1 MINLPAAFLCRMKGL
16 LKEDFDLFINELS
29 SPSRKA
35 FRVNSEKI
43 SLEDFEKI
51 CPFDIEKIP
60 FSTNGYYFDFEKIG
74 NHPFHHAGVIYV
86 QEPAAMMPVEC
97 IDIKPQ
103 WCVLDM
109 CAAPGGKSSQIRN
122 FLSDDAILV
131 SNEIVPSRCK
141 ILTGNIERMGFKN
154 TVTTCLS
161 TDRLASFFPKTFDMV
176 MVDAPCSGEG
186 MFRKEEQAASEWSED
201 NVMLCMRRQAD
212 ILDNA
217 ALLVKNGGYIVYS
230 TCTFSL
236 EENEKTVDAFIKRHP
251 EFEIVKPNERVLKY
265 TVSGINFEGCTA
277 QNIEYTRRFYP
288 HISKGEGQFAA
299 VLKNTL
305 PPSSDFNKKPQPREK
320 VPKLVF
326 DFLDETLVS
335 YKKENVMMYLGRPV
349 YFSPDFS
356 VPKGAAFSLG
366 VTIGEIKKNYI
377 LPHHQFFSAMGKSF
391 KNRLDLSLD
400 DPRLLKYLHGEEVH
414 ADINNGYCAVSVL
427 GAGLGGAKAVCGTLK
442 NHYPKGLRIL

>member
-1 MINLPAAFLCRMKGL
+1 MTNLPTAFLCRMKEL

-29 SPSRKA
+29 TPSKKA
-35 FRVNSEKI
+35 FRVNTEKI
-43 SLEDFEKI
+43 SLEEFEKI
-51 CPFDIEKIP
+51 CPFKIEKIP
-60 FSTNGYYFDFEKIG
+60 FSTNGYYFVHEKIG
-74 NHPFHHAGVIYV
+74 NHPFHHAGLIYV
-86 QEPAAMMPVEC
+86 QEPAAMMPAEC
-97 IDIKPQ
+97 IEINPD

-122 FLSDDAILV
+122 FLSDEAVLV
-131 SNEIVPSRCK
+131 SNEIIPSRCK

-161 TDRLASFFPKTFDMV
+161 PDRLASLFPKTFDMV

-186 MFRKEEQAASEWSED
+186 MFRKEEQAILEWSQE
-201 NVMLCMRRQAD
+201 NVTLCAKRQAD

-217 ALLVKNGGYIVYS
+217 ALTLKNGGFLVYS

-236 EENEKTVDAFIKRHP
+236 EENEKTVDDFIKRHP
-251 EFEIVKPNERVLKY
+251 EFEIIKPSDRVL
-265 TVSGINFEGCTA
+265 TCTADGVNFEGCKA

-305 PPSSDFNKKPQPREK
+305 PASSEFKKKTVSKEK
-320 VPKLVF
+320 VPQIVF

-349 YFSPDFS
+349 YFSPDFP
-356 VPKGAAFSLG
+356 VPSGAAFSLG

-377 LPHHQFFSAMGKSF
+377 LPHHQFFSAFGKGF
-391 KNRLDLSLD
+391 KNKLDLTPD
-400 DPRLLKYLHGEEVH
+400 DPRLLKYLHGEEIS
-414 ADINNGYCAVSVL
+414 ADVNNGYCAVSVS
-427 GAGLGGAKAVCGTLK
+427 GAFFGGAKAVNGRLK